1 MKAGKRVFLWHHWC
15 GLIVGVFLLI
25 MSISGAILAFT
36 DEIEGAYE
44 AKWLEVENPS
54 GHFSI
59 DASFPAIKQLY
70 PDWEFRLYGTPG
82 EDEALVYDLRKG
94 GEIKKVFAH
103 PVTGQVL
110 HIENNVHQQL
120 HRQLLTLHY
129 TLYAGTTG
137 KAVVFVIGVLFLI
150 TLLTGLYIYRK
161 AILKVLLFRVQ
172 LNRKT
177 SRSFYSSLHRIV
189 GVWSLLFNVLIV
201 VTGLFI
207 SGNIALTALKGSAPK
222 KATQTLKI
230 ASIDAIKTGI
240 VNQYPHFTIHL
251 IRVAAGSNTV
261 QLSGTFS
268 DDPFYYG
275 KYYSRFYVDGE
286 SGALQKKEWLKEQTP
301 FKKWQSISGPLH
313 FGNYGGL
320 PIKII
325 YSILGLMP
333 GLLSI
338 TGFYVWRK
346 RKQKR

>member
-15 GLIVGVFLLI
+15 GLIVGLFLLV

-44 AKWLEVENPS
+44 AKWTAVQNAT

-70 PDWEFRLYGTPG
+70 PDWEVRLYGSPG
-82 EDEALVYDLRKG
+82 KNEALVYDLRKG
-94 GEIKKVFAH
+94 GEIKKVFVH

-129 TLYAGTTG
+129 TLYAGITG
-137 KAVVFVIGVLFLI
+137 KVTVFIIGVLFLI

-161 AILKVLLFRVQ
+161 AILKVLLFKVQ
-172 LNRKT
+172 VNRKT
-177 SRSFYSSLHRIV
+177 NRSFYSSLHRIV
-189 GVWSLLFNVLIV
+189 GVWSLLSNVLIV

-222 KATQTLKI
+222 KAAQALSI
-230 ASIDAIKTGI
+230 GSIDAIKADILT
-240 VNQYPHFTIHL
+240 QYPHFTIHL

-261 QLSGTFS
+261 QLSGNFIN
-268 DDPFYYG
+268 DPFYYG
-275 KYYSRFYVDGE
+275 KYYSRFYIDGTT
-286 SGALQKKEWLKEQTP
+286 GALQKKEWLKDQAP
-301 FKKWQSISGPLH
+301 LKKWQSISGPLH

-320 PIKII
+320 PVKII

-338 TGFYVWRK
+338 TGFYVW
-346 RKQKR
+346 QKRRQK